1 VSSRAPRD
9 SCAIIALVLV
19 LVLFLKLIF
28 VLKLIFGLLVLLRE
42 GALLF
47 KSFFLSFFRMSR
59 IGRGDYCGGEEE
71 GESL

>member
-1 VSSRAPRD
+1 
-9 SCAIIALVLV
+9 
-19 LVLFLKLIF
+19 
-28 VLKLIFGLLVLLRE
+28 LIFGLLVLLRE

>member
-1 VSSRAPRD
+1 MSSRAPRD

-28 VLKLIFGLLVLLRE
+28 VLLVLLRE

-71 GESL
+71 GESLGNKDRE